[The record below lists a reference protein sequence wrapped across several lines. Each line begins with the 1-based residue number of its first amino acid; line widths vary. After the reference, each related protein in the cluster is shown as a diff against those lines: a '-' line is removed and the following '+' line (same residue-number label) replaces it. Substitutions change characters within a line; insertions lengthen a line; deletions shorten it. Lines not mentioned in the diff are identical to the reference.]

1 MAADSVDQ
9 NSNQETENTKN
20 PGAGGDVGGTAIQ
33 AIPPKEKIK
42 FYIAIG
48 FVFTFL
54 AIIGLPPFILLFF
67 GKIKVND
74 YKDIVLTLAGVLG
87 GPFGIVINNYF
98 KEGQD
103 R

>member
-1 MAADSVDQ
+1 MATDGVDQ
-9 NSNQETENTKN
+9 DPNQETENTKN
-20 PGAGGDVGGTAIQ
+20 AGAGGDVGGTAIQ
-33 AIPPKEKIK
+33 AKPSKEWTK
-42 FYIAIG
+42 FWLAIG
-48 FVFTFL
+48 FMSAFL
-54 AIIGLPPFILLFF
+54 FILGVPPYILLFL

-98 KEGQD
+98 KEGLD